1 MKSSFPAN
9 TGHSPSVRSIAP
21 FLTSL
26 SEHSD
31 SRCGTLGTSKR
42 DACTPEFENDV
53 SDLRLSPLMRIVSE
67 GPGAHVTFT
76 VDIP

>member
-1 MKSSFPAN
+1 MESPFRTN
-9 TGHSPSVRSIAP
+9 TDHNPSVRHIAP

-42 DACTPEFENDV
+42 DACTPEFENDA
-53 SDLRLSPLMRIVSE
+53 SDLRLSPLMRIMSE
-67 GPGAHVTFT
+67 GPGAHVMFT